1 MESTTASKTPIT
13 AAWMPK
19 EMMSEDSE
27 VLMAVSRLVA
37 RVLFEPTPKTSA
49 GVAAMVEV
57 LKPKLYQH
65 FGDSQSSN
73 GLLLLRDEQ
82 SQLAGMAGV
91 VVEKL
96 PGFQDE
102 VPRVCY
108 LVIDPRLH
116 GQGFGS
122 MLMRQC
128 EDWAAARGHRAIWL
142 FVLRHKEGLC
152 QWYSKMGYQTV
163 DEHRTALRCRYQ
175 ARARWKA
182 RCRCWDGRSLWRG
195 NLFESIF
202 LCILCAFDGDHSE
215 TLRSFKFVHLNVWST
230 TEGIVSTI
238 LDSLSCR
245 GFWLAVKLYRHTG
258 TLSLFDPSLCD
269 CMDSLCSDEQK
280 ELCVACFPVNMRT
293 WSIET

>member
-1 MESTTASKTPIT
+1 MFAVFKVKSPQEFRPVSADMESTTASMTPMT

-27 VLMAVSRLVA
+27 VLMAVSRLAA

-57 LKPKLYQH
+57 LKPKLYQY
-65 FGDSQSSN
+65 FGGHSQSSN

-91 VVEKL
+91 VVGKL

-108 LVIDPRLH
+108 LAVDPGLH

-122 MLMRQC
+122 MLVRQC
-128 EDWAAARGHRAIWL
+128 EDWAKARGHRAIWL
-142 FVLRHKEGLC
+142 FVYRHKERMC

-163 DEHRTALRCRYQ
+163 THLTDTVPVPGQGEMEGTVQML
-175 ARARWKA
+175 
-182 RCRCWDGRSLWRG
+182 GR
-195 NLFESIF
+195 EV
-202 LCILCAFDGDHSE
+202 
-215 TLRSFKFVHLNVWST
+215 TLKRKPL
-230 TEGIVSTI
+230 
-238 LDSLSCR
+238 
-245 GFWLAVKLYRHTG
+245 
-258 TLSLFDPSLCD
+258 
-269 CMDSLCSDEQK
+269 
-280 ELCVACFPVNMRT
+280 
-293 WSIET
+293 

>member
-1 MESTTASKTPIT
+1 MFAVFKVKSPQEFRPVSADMESTTASMTPMT

-37 RVLFEPTPKTSA
+37 RVLSEPTPKTSA

-82 SQLAGMAGV
+82 FQLAGMAGV

-122 MLMRQC
+122 MLVRQC

-142 FVLRHKEGLC
+142 FVFRHKERLC

-163 DEHRTALRCRYQ
+163 THLTITVPVSGQGEMEGTVQML
-175 ARARWKA
+175 
-182 RCRCWDGRSLWRG
+182 GR
-195 NLFESIF
+195 EV
-202 LCILCAFDGDHSE
+202 
-215 TLRSFKFVHLNVWST
+215 TLKRKPL
-230 TEGIVSTI
+230 
-238 LDSLSCR
+238 
-245 GFWLAVKLYRHTG
+245 
-258 TLSLFDPSLCD
+258 
-269 CMDSLCSDEQK
+269 
-280 ELCVACFPVNMRT
+280 
-293 WSIET
+293 

>member
-1 MESTTASKTPIT
+1 MASTTASKTPIT

-37 RVLFEPTPKTSA
+37 RVLFEP
-49 GVAAMVEV
+49 V

-82 SQLAGMAGV
+82 FQLAGMAGV

-116 GQGFGS
+116 GQGAEPDGEATYLPGS
-122 MLMRQC
+122 TRSAAVAATNQSHVGI
-128 EDWAAARGHRAIWL
+128 DISWA
-142 FVLRHKEGLC
+142 
-152 QWYSKMGYQTV
+152 
-163 DEHRTALRCRYQ
+163 TA
-175 ARARWKA
+175 
-182 RCRCWDGRSLWRG
+182 G
-195 NLFESIF
+195 
-202 LCILCAFDGDHSE
+202 
-215 TLRSFKFVHLNVWST
+215 
-230 TEGIVSTI
+230 
-238 LDSLSCR
+238 
-245 GFWLAVKLYRHTG
+245 
-258 TLSLFDPSLCD
+258 
-269 CMDSLCSDEQK
+269 
-280 ELCVACFPVNMRT
+280 
-293 WSIET
+293 

>member
-1 MESTTASKTPIT
+1 MRCRGFATWPLILVSMAKASAQCWCANARIGRKPVVTEQFGCSSTDT
-13 AAWMPK
+13 
-19 EMMSEDSE
+19 
-27 VLMAVSRLVA
+27 R
-37 RVLFEPTPKTSA
+37 SA
-49 GVAAMVEV
+49 CA
-57 LKPKLYQH
+57 
-65 FGDSQSSN
+65 N
-73 GLLLLRDEQ
+73 GIPRWAIILL
-82 SQLAGMAGV
+82 
-91 VVEKL
+91 
-96 PGFQDE
+96 
-102 VPRVCY
+102 
-108 LVIDPRLH
+108 
-116 GQGFGS
+116 
-122 MLMRQC
+122 
-128 EDWAAARGHRAIWL
+128 W
-142 FVLRHKEGLC
+142 
-152 QWYSKMGYQTV
+152 
-163 DEHRTALRCRYQ
+163 RTALQRCRYQ

-215 TLRSFKFVHLNVWST
+215 TLRSFKFVHSNVWST

-269 CMDSLCSDEQK
+269 CMDSLRSDGQK

>member
-1 MESTTASKTPIT
+1 MMGRFSNLGSLVPNRRLELTSRGLSWFSSHNRGTVTHKLRGMILIVYNIHGQYLLWQVLVSLTNYCFYVCSFQSQVASRVSTVSDDMESTTASMTPIT

-27 VLMAVSRLVA
+27 VLVAVSRLVA
-37 RVLFEPTPKTSA
+37 RVLFEPTPKTSE

-57 LKPKLYQH
+57 LKPKLYQL

-108 LVIDPRLH
+108 LAVDPDLH

-122 MLMRQC
+122 MLVRQC

-142 FVLRHKEGLC
+142 FVLRHKERLC
-152 QWYSKMGYQTV
+152 QWYSKMGY
-163 DEHRTALRCRYQ
+163 
-175 ARARWKA
+175 
-182 RCRCWDGRSLWRG
+182 
-195 NLFESIF
+195 
-202 LCILCAFDGDHSE
+202 
-215 TLRSFKFVHLNVWST
+215 
-230 TEGIVSTI
+230 
-238 LDSLSCR
+238 
-245 GFWLAVKLYRHTG
+245 
-258 TLSLFDPSLCD
+258 
-269 CMDSLCSDEQK
+269 
-280 ELCVACFPVNMRT
+280 
-293 WSIET
+293 

>member
-1 MESTTASKTPIT
+1 MFAVFKVKSPQEFRPVSADMESTTASMTPMT

-27 VLMAVSRLVA
+27 VLMAVSRLAA

-57 LKPKLYQH
+57 LKPKLYQY
-65 FGDSQSSN
+65 FGGHSQSSN

-91 VVEKL
+91 VVGKL

-122 MLMRQC
+122 MLVRQC

-163 DEHRTALRCRYQ
+163 DEHRTATVPVSGQGKMEGTVQML
-175 ARARWKA
+175 
-182 RCRCWDGRSLWRG
+182 GR
-195 NLFESIF
+195 EV
-202 LCILCAFDGDHSE
+202 
-215 TLRSFKFVHLNVWST
+215 TLKRKPL
-230 TEGIVSTI
+230 
-238 LDSLSCR
+238 
-245 GFWLAVKLYRHTG
+245 
-258 TLSLFDPSLCD
+258 
-269 CMDSLCSDEQK
+269 
-280 ELCVACFPVNMRT
+280 
-293 WSIET
+293 

>member
-1 MESTTASKTPIT
+1 MT

-142 FVLRHKEGLC
+142 FVLRHKERLC

-163 DEHRTALRCRYQ
+163 DEHRTATVPVSGQGEMEGTVQML
-175 ARARWKA
+175 
-182 RCRCWDGRSLWRG
+182 GR
-195 NLFESIF
+195 EV
-202 LCILCAFDGDHSE
+202 
-215 TLRSFKFVHLNVWST
+215 TLKRKPL
-230 TEGIVSTI
+230 
-238 LDSLSCR
+238 
-245 GFWLAVKLYRHTG
+245 
-258 TLSLFDPSLCD
+258 
-269 CMDSLCSDEQK
+269 
-280 ELCVACFPVNMRT
+280 
-293 WSIET
+293 

>member
-1 MESTTASKTPIT
+1 MILIVYNIHGQYLLWQVLVSLAEYYLCLQFSKSSRLKSFDRFRTTWSRLYSIESMTPMT

-57 LKPKLYQH
+57 LKPKLYQL

-91 VVEKL
+91 VVDKL

-108 LVIDPRLH
+108 LAVDPGLH

-122 MLMRQC
+122 MLVRQC
-128 EDWAAARGHRAIWL
+128 EDWAKARGHRAIWL
-142 FVLRHKEGLC
+142 FVYRHKERMC
-152 QWYSKMGYQTV
+152 QWYSKMGYHSVVT
-163 DEHRTALRCRYQ
+163 HRTATVPVPGQGKMEGTVQML
-175 ARARWKA
+175 
-182 RCRCWDGRSLWRG
+182 GREVTLKRKPLWV
-195 NLFESIF
+195 NLF
-202 LCILCAFDGDHSE
+202 
-215 TLRSFKFVHLNVWST
+215 VH
-230 TEGIVSTI
+230 
-238 LDSLSCR
+238 
-245 GFWLAVKLYRHTG
+245 F
-258 TLSLFDPSLCD
+258 
-269 CMDSLCSDEQK
+269 
-280 ELCVACFPVNMRT
+280 MRI
-293 WSIET
+293 W

>member
-1 MESTTASKTPIT
+1 
-13 AAWMPK
+13 
-19 EMMSEDSE
+19 
-27 VLMAVSRLVA
+27 
-37 RVLFEPTPKTSA
+37 
-49 GVAAMVEV
+49 
-57 LKPKLYQH
+57 
-65 FGDSQSSN
+65 
-73 GLLLLRDEQ
+73 
-82 SQLAGMAGV
+82 MAGV

-142 FVLRHKEGLC
+142 FVLRHKERLC

-163 DEHRTALRCRYQ
+163 DEHRTATVPVSGQGKMEGTVQML
-175 ARARWKA
+175 
-182 RCRCWDGRSLWRG
+182 GREVTLKRKPLWV
-195 NLFESIF
+195 NLFVHFMRIWW
-202 LCILCAFDGDHSE
+202 
-215 TLRSFKFVHLNVWST
+215 RSFWDSEIIQIRSFNVWST

-258 TLSLFDPSLCD
+258 TLSLFDPSLCG
-269 CMDSLCSDEQK
+269 CMDSLCSDHWRAVVIVGCLVLARLPILHCLVVLTSRRTKGVVCCVLSSEHANMK
-280 ELCVACFPVNMRT
+280 YRNIDLLGKVVPRLSNWNRRKVCRKAVSPFVTVEVRLCKRKSNDFLGSWRVRDT
-293 WSIET
+293 SK

>member
-1 MESTTASKTPIT
+1 MT

-27 VLMAVSRLVA
+27 VLMAVSRLAA

-57 LKPKLYQH
+57 LKPKLYQL

-91 VVEKL
+91 VVGKL

-108 LVIDPRLH
+108 LAVDPRLH

-122 MLMRQC
+122 MLVRQC
-128 EDWAAARGHRAIWL
+128 QDWAAARGHRAIWL
-142 FVLRHKEGLC
+142 FVYRHKERLC

-163 DEHRTALRCRYQ
+163 EEHRTATVPVAGQGKMEGTVQML
-175 ARARWKA
+175 
-182 RCRCWDGRSLWRG
+182 GREVTLKRKPLWV
-195 NLFESIF
+195 NLFVHFMRIWWRSF
-202 LCILCAFDGDHSE
+202 WDILCAFDEDHSE
-215 TLRSFKFVHLNVWST
+215 TLRSFKFVHFNVWST
-230 TEGIVSTI
+230 TETDRLKLGDFMD
-238 LDSLSCR
+238 LD
-245 GFWLAVKLYRHTG
+245 KIYR
-258 TLSLFDPSLCD
+258 S
-269 CMDSLCSDEQK
+269 
-280 ELCVACFPVNMRT
+280 
-293 WSIET
+293 